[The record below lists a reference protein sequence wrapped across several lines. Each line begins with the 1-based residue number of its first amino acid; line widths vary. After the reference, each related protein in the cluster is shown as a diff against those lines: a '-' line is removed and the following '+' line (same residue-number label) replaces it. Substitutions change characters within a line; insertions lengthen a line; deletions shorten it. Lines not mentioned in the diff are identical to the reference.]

1 MFNWMRDPIEE
12 KMISPEDYTFE
23 GDGHF
28 LAIEEAFEELTS
40 INEDIAEMNAR
51 GVNVF
56 AEAYHAN
63 GEQAA
68 HEAATAFAN
77 GPVME
82 GFFGDMKER
91 LVNMLKKLWA
101 KLKAFFH
108 RAMQYFDALF
118 KNAKQ
123 FAEKYED
130 ELKDKDLDKFKFKMH
145 TYTLDAVK
153 IDKAWK
159 DVQNDVRKAAYNAD
173 VAITKEA
180 YGWADNRN
188 EWVTLLEEI
197 LYLDNQHGIYSK
209 TYKRGF
215 AKREMDEDVARQR
228 GYVTSSEYKREKGTI
243 NNLDPVSD
251 IDKSAI
257 ETRREKDRSA
267 REYETGMKSTRDER
281 VAKNRERSQ
290 MLRDKYANSVPEP
303 ITQKTKDPTK
313 EEKVESITNNQRKQV
328 REAIMKSICG
338 GSANTTEK
346 FRKELARKLRNGK
359 SEPREIEPDIDKI
372 IDISKDSDDELG
384 KIKEIESDM
393 NESFQNMIDKVND
406 SGSGKEG
413 DDKIRIKNEVAI
425 FTEGK
430 NIFVTMYDVYKSA
443 VQERNSA
450 YKSCMSAALHYKAP
464 K

>member
-68 HEAATAFAN
+68 YEAATAFAN

-82 GFFGDMKER
+82 GFFGDIKER

-108 RAMQYFDALF
+108 SAMQYFDALF

-180 YGWADNRN
+180 YDLNNDRNAWVVLMEAKKKKKKKQKKRARRHEDAAYAQLERDPENERN
-188 EWVTLLEEI
+188 EQSNKMWEE
-197 LYLDNQHGIYSK
+197 HEK
-209 TYKRGF
+209 
-215 AKREMDEDVARQR
+215 
-228 GYVTSSEYKREKGTI
+228 SSNADWHKEV
-243 NNLDPVSD
+243 D
-251 IDKSAI
+251 
-257 ETRREKDRSA
+257 
-267 REYETGMKSTRDER
+267 EYE
-281 VAKNRERSQ
+281 ASQ
-290 MLRDKYANSVPEP
+290 PKEVP
-303 ITQKTKDPTK
+303 ITQKAKDPSK

-450 YKSCMSAALHYKAP
+450 YKSCMGAALHYKAP